1 MKKSQKVKIML
12 NSVHIDKNGPK
23 LQQNKNMH
31 YFEYEKH
38 IATVIPLQIHLLDIR
53 CNKSSKNTH
62 QHGSRLG

>member
-23 LQQNKNMH
+23 LRQNKNMH

-38 IATVIPLQIHLLDIR
+38 IAAVILL
-53 CNKSSKNTH
+53 
-62 QHGSRLG
+62 L

>member
-1 MKKSQKVKIML
+1 MKKSQKVEIML

-38 IATVIPLQIHLLDIR
+38 IAAVILLQIHFAR
-53 CNKSSKNTH
+53 HSV
-62 QHGSRLG
+62 Q